1 MQIEKVIA
9 RASWIPLLIV
19 AVALLISFLLGID
32 LLKLFFPDFY
42 LPHWHHNEP
51 ASSFFNAMGY
61 IVLFGAFLVAVVGE
75 IILIRHGYGS
85 KKFWKHTTIWYAV
98 FVVLTVG
105 ITILEGMNY
114 NQLTDTPIIPLTI
127 AICLYPVIALLELML
142 VMSIARWVKKQCIK
156 NKNISI
162 YEVGG
167 QGINGTLTAIN
178 V

>member
-32 LLKLFFPDFY
+32 LLRLFFPDFY

-114 NQLTDTPIIPLTI
+114 NQLIAPPHHPSHNRHLPVSCDCTARTD
-127 AICLYPVIALLELML
+127 AGYVYSPVGKKTMH
-142 VMSIARWVKKQCIK
+142 KKQ
-156 NKNISI
+156 
-162 YEVGG
+162 E
-167 QGINGTLTAIN
+167 
-178 V
+178 